1 MCKYIYISWHY
12 VQRVSFNNL
21 HFFNICV
28 ILLLFIKVIL
38 MYDDYSIDYDSQ
50 DYSSDLQEE
59 FDYQEDDD
67 RRDSQDYEQLAY
79 QHYA

>member
-1 MCKYIYISWHY
+1 
-12 VQRVSFNNL
+12 
-21 HFFNICV
+21 
-28 ILLLFIKVIL
+28 

-50 DYSSDLQEE
+50 DYALDLQED